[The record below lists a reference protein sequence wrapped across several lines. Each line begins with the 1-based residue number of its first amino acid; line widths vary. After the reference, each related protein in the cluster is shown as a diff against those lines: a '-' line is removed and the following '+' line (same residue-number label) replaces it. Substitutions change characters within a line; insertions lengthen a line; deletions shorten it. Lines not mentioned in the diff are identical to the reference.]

1 MIGFLRGRL
10 FSKKPDSLIVDVNG
24 VGYQV
29 LVPISLV
36 SALPDEGRE
45 IMVHIYTHV
54 REDAII
60 LYGFQTEDEK
70 RIFMMLI
77 GVSGIGPKIALNI
90 LSTIRPDNF
99 YSAIDSEDV
108 DTLCRVPGLGKKTAH
123 RLILE
128 LREKL
133 PSLKEKKDANY
144 DDTLSALVNL
154 GYKKTI
160 AIEAL
165 EKAYNSGTGDIET
178 LLKEALKHLTKEG
191 K

>member
-36 SALPDEGRE
+36 SSLPDEGRE
-45 IMVHIYTHV
+45 IMIFIYTHV

-70 RIFMMLI
+70 KIFTTLI

-99 YSAIDSEDV
+99 YSAIDAEDV

-133 PSLKEKKDANY
+133 PALREKKDRNY

-154 GYKKTI
+154 GYKKIT

-165 EKAYNSGTGDIET
+165 EKAYNSGIRDIEN

-191 K
+191 R

>member
-10 FSKKPDSLIVDVNG
+10 FSKKPDSLIIDVNG

-36 SALPDEGRE
+36 SSLPDEGRE
-45 IMVHIYTHV
+45 VTIYIYTHV

-70 RIFMMLI
+70 RIFTTLI

-99 YSAIDSEDV
+99 YSAIDAEDV

-133 PSLKEKKDANY
+133 PSLREKKDKNY

-154 GYKKTI
+154 GYKKAI

-165 EKAYNSGTGDIET
+165 EKSYNSGIRDIES

-191 K
+191 R